1 MKEKVFSVREVV
13 GGGYADFWNSKK
25 RYVVCKGSRASKK
38 STTAA
43 LKIIVRMMQYPL
55 ANTLVVRKTGASLK
69 DSCFAQLRWAI
80 ERLGVSPWWQARVSP
95 LELEYT
101 PTEREANRRVKFT
114 ERALSIARDTRELRR
129 VMKNIKTAI
138 GTLDDES
145 KRLIVMHYIDGRT
158 WMEVA
163 DALACSESGAR
174 QKGYRAVSK
183 IAAILFGSKIN
194 QYTQVV
200 LIA

>member
-1 MKEKVFSVREVV
+1 MEASAVQYEFNDYKRLTRGYLRDYSMWKNAIEAWEKEKADIDKELASVPIAISKYGGEP
-13 GGGYADFWNSKK
+13 GGGNGEMNS
-25 RYVVCKGSRASKK
+25 V
-38 STTAA
+38 
-43 LKIIVRMMQYPL
+43 
-55 ANTLVVRKTGASLK
+55 
-69 DSCFAQLRWAI
+69 
-80 ERLGVSPWWQARVSP
+80 ERLAERRIKLNERV
-95 LELEYT
+95 LTIEQ
-101 PTEREANRRVKFT
+101 
-114 ERALSIARDTRELRR
+114 DTRELLR
-129 VMKNIKTAI
+129 VMKNIETAI

>member
-1 MKEKVFSVREVV
+1 MEASAVQYEFNDYKRLTR
-13 GGGYADFWNSKK
+13 GYLRD
-25 RYVVCKGSRASKK
+25 Y
-38 STTAA
+38 
-43 LKIIVRMMQYPL
+43 RMWQ
-55 ANTLVVRKTGASLK
+55 S
-69 DSCFAQLRWAI
+69 AI
-80 ERLGVSPWWQARVSP
+80 EVWASEKADIDS
-95 LELEYT
+95 ELASIPIATSKFGGEAGGSGELT

-129 VMKNIKTAI
+129 VMKNIETAI

>member
-1 MKEKVFSVREVV
+1 MEANAVQYEFNDYKRLTRGYLRDYRMWQSAIEVWASEKADIDSELASIPIATSKFGGEA
-13 GGGYADFWNSKK
+13 GGGS
-25 RYVVCKGSRASKK
+25 G
-38 STTAA
+38 
-43 LKIIVRMMQYPL
+43 
-55 ANTLVVRKTGASLK
+55 
-69 DSCFAQLRWAI
+69 
-80 ERLGVSPWWQARVSP
+80 
-95 LELEYT
+95 ELT

-129 VMKNIKTAI
+129 VMKNIETAI